1 MSELTYKKER
11 RAFIAHSGVLHLQE
25 DGDLRPSWEWLEEDY
40 PELNYEDTLRGY
52 LDKHGVYLV
61 KGSEY
66 LPVALDSIPGW
77 VLHEV
82 PHLHTQVFG
91 YHYRDI
97 TVWIGLEKGEEN
109 ELWMPRTLI
118 GKFTPQMIFHPI
130 GEAA

>member
-1 MSELTYKKER
+1 MTELTYKKER
-11 RAFIAHSGVLHLQE
+11 RAFVTHFGMVFLQE

-52 LDKHGVYLV
+52 LDKHGIYLV

-82 PHLHTQVFG
+82 PHLYTQIFG

-97 TVWIGLEKGEEN
+97 PVWTGLEKGEEN
-109 ELWMPRTLI
+109 ELWMPSTLI

-130 GEAA
+130 GEAV

>member
-82 PHLHTQVFG
+82 PHLHAQVFG

-97 TVWIGLEKGEEN
+97 TVWTELEKGEEN

>member
-1 MSELTYKKER
+1 MTELTYKKER
-11 RAFIAHSGVLHLQE
+11 RAFVAHSGILRLQE
-25 DGDLRPSWEWLEEDY
+25 EGDLRSSQVWCREDY
-40 PELNYEDTLRGY
+40 PSISYEDVLRGY
-52 LDKHGVYLV
+52 IDKHGVYLV

-66 LPVALDSIPGW
+66 LPVALDCIPEW

-82 PHLHTQVFG
+82 FHLHTQVFG

-97 TVWIGLEKGEEN
+97 TVWTGLEKGEEN